1 MPTRRYFLR
10 ECDGRG
16 GLLLPLQ
23 VGAPPGKRREVF
35 IGGRFIPAHTTG
47 C

>member
-1 MPTRRYFLR
+1 VT
-10 ECDGRG
+10 
-16 GLLLPLQ
+16 
-23 VGAPPGKRREVF
+23 GAAACSCRFKLAPGKRREVF